1 MNRISKILVVFTSFC
16 LCSIGG
22 FAQKSLN
29 LDFELKNYGASLPKN
44 WYAGGEGFKV
54 ALDSIEKHAGK
65 FSLKMEMDGNPNG
78 RFGVFTGTLPIDLVA
93 GKNVE
98 YKGWIKTKDVKN
110 GYAGLWFRVDGE
122 NNATLGFDNMSDRG
136 LNGDNDWTQV
146 SIKLDV
152 SAEVKNINFGGLFP
166 GEGTVWFDNLELYV
180 NGEKFID
187 IVEAAP
193 KTSLSQSEIATL
205 KKYIYPLRTYEP
217 DGGDTKDLNAL
228 DMLIGNSKV
237 VALGEVTHG
246 SSEIF
251 KMKNRIIQYL
261 AVNNGFDI
269 FSIEANMPEAYKLND
284 YTVRGEGDPKKLIA
298 GMYFWTWRTEEV
310 LNMVE
315 WMRHFNQPKQRIEF
329 TGFDMQYY
337 EGAVNELLEAFKENG
352 EVENKID
359 ELKKKLDEIRNRA
372 RQARGMIS
380 VGYSEMKEIDDII
393 SFIKN
398 GIETSSFQNSQKAW
412 LQQNI
417 VIVLQYLEMNNY
429 LWRDKCMADNFLW
442 IKEQNPQSKLVIWAH
457 NGHIMKTNQMQ
468 GAHLAQTLGDDYVTF
483 GFSFFD
489 GSYTAAGSN
498 GLGSYDAVQA
508 YPGTLE
514 YLLEQ
519 LEEPFFILDLKKIKS
534 DNHKD
539 TEWLLG
545 QLEYRRVGAV
555 GGNPIEFSES
565 KISDDFD
572 YLIFIKTSSPSTLL
586 QVN

>member
-1 MNRISKILVVFTSFC
+1 MNRISKILVILTSFC

-65 FSLKMEMDGNPNG
+65 FSLKMEMSGNPNG

-193 KTSLSQSEIATL
+193 KTSLSQREIATL

-217 DGGDTKDLNAL
+217 DGDDTKDLNAL

-298 GMYFWTWRTEEV
+298 AMYFWTWRTEEV

-315 WMRHFNQPKQRIEF
+315 WMRQFNQPKQRIEF

-442 IKEQNPQSKLVIWAH
+442 IKEQNPQSKLAIWAH
-457 NGHIMKTNQMQ
+457 NGHIMKTSQMQ
-468 GAHLAQTLGDDYVTF
+468 GAHLAQKLGDDYVTF

-519 LEEPFFILDLKKIKS
+519 LKEPIFILDLKRIKS

-565 KISDDFD
+565 KISNDFD

>member
-1 MNRISKILVVFTSFC
+1 MN
-16 LCSIGG
+16 
-22 FAQKSLN
+22 
-29 LDFELKNYGASLPKN
+29 
-44 WYAGGEGFKV
+44 
-54 ALDSIEKHAGK
+54 
-65 FSLKMEMDGNPNG
+65 
-78 RFGVFTGTLPIDLVA
+78 
-93 GKNVE
+93 
-98 YKGWIKTKDVKN
+98 
-110 GYAGLWFRVDGE
+110 
-122 NNATLGFDNMSDRG
+122 DRG
-136 LNGDNDWTQV
+136 LKDDNDWTQV
-146 SIKLDV
+146 SIKMDV
-152 SAEVKNINFGGLFP
+152 SKEAKAIVFGGLFP
-166 GEGTVWFDNLELYV
+166 GEGAVWFDNLELYV

-193 KTSLSQSEIATL
+193 KISLSQSEIATL

-217 DGGDTKDLNAL
+217 DGGDTKDLKVL
-228 DMLIGNSKV
+228 DNLIGSSKV

-261 AVNNGFDI
+261 SVNNGFDI

-315 WMRHFNQPKQRIEF
+315 WMRKFNQPKQRIEF

-337 EGAVNELLEAFKENG
+337 DGAVNELLEAFKGNG
-352 EVENKID
+352 EAENKIG

-372 RQARGMIS
+372 RQTRGMIS
-380 VGYSEMKEIDDII
+380 VGYSEMREIDDII
-393 SFIKN
+393 SFLKN
-398 GIETSSFQNSQKAW
+398 GIETSSFQTSKKAW

-417 VIVLQYLEMNNY
+417 VIVQQYLEMNNY
-429 LWRDKCMADNFLW
+429 LWRDKCMADNFIW
-442 IKEQNPQSKLVIWAH
+442 IKEQNPKSKLVIWAH

-468 GAHLAQTLGDDYVTF
+468 GAHLAQKLGDDYVTF

-489 GSYTAAGSN
+489 GSYTAAGSK

-519 LEEPFFILDLKKIKS
+519 LKEPIFILDLKKIKS